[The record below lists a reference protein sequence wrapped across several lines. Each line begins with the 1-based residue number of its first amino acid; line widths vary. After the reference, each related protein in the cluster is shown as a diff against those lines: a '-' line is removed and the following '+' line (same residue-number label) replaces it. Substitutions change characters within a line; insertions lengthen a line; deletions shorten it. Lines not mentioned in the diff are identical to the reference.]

1 MERINYQHLFY
12 FWNVA
17 CEESVTRACEKLHL
31 AQPTVS
37 GQLAVFE
44 KSVGTKLFRKNGR
57 KLALTDTGRVV
68 FRYAD
73 EIFSLGRELTNTLKG
88 RPTGRAMRLTVGVA
102 DALPKLVAYRL
113 MAPALQLPEP
123 VQILCYEDKAERLLA
138 DISLQGIDLVLSD
151 VPLTP
156 VSGAKAFNHLLG
168 ECAVSVFGA
177 PRLAAVYRPD
187 FPRSLSGAPFL
198 LPTGNTALR
207 RSLDQWFD
215 AESIGPRIQAEIEDS
230 ALLKTFGSGGS
241 GLFVAP
247 GVVETE
253 IKQQYDVEVV
263 GRIDDVQ
270 ERFYA
275 ITQRSKLKHPAVT
288 AILEN
293 ARQRLFSSADS
304 REVQSAEPRDA
315 SVHPSSDT

>member
-17 CEESVTRACEKLHL
+17 REESITRASEKLHL
-31 AQPTVS
+31 AQPTIS

-44 KSVGTKLFRKNGR
+44 QAIGEKLFYKHGR

-68 FRYAD
+68 FHYAD

-88 RPTGRAMRLTVGVA
+88 RPTGRALRLTVGVA

-113 MAPALQLPEP
+113 IEPAFRLPEP

-138 DISLQGIDLVLSD
+138 EISLQGIDLVLSD

-156 VSGAKAFNHLLG
+156 SSGVKAFNHLLG
-168 ECAVSVFGA
+168 ECAVAVFGTLE
-177 PRLAAVYRPD
+177 LAAVHGPD

-215 AESIGPRIQAEIEDS
+215 AEGISPKIQAEIEDS
-230 ALLKTFGSGGS
+230 ALLKTFGSGGA

-247 GVVETE
+247 TAVEAE
-253 IKQQYDVEVV
+253 IQRQYDVAVI
-263 GRIDDVQ
+263 GRIEAVR

-275 ITQRSKLKHPAVT
+275 VTARKKLKHPAVT
-288 AILEN
+288 AILDN
-293 ARQRLFSSADS
+293 ASEKLF
-304 REVQSAEPRDA
+304 
-315 SVHPSSDT
+315 